1 MASIER
7 YPERDSVTQDNQ
19 LIEASYTLTLNE
31 KRLLLLGA
39 SKINPLNMPKK
50 NEPLSFEV
58 TADEWI
64 QRFPEENP
72 YTTMKRAADSMLTR
86 YVTLHPKT
94 GNTKK
99 MAWFDS
105 VEYIDGE
112 AKVKIQFGWSV
123 SLRLAGMISEFT
135 KINLLSV
142 QQLNSFHSVRLYEL
156 LSQFRGT
163 GYRRITLED
172 FRIAMDC
179 VNSYSQ
185 MRDLKKRVLTPA
197 LKELSAKTDIEV
209 ICTDVKKGRRI
220 VGFEFLIKTNS
231 QQDMFR

>member
-1 MASIER
+1 MTSIER

-39 SKINPLNMPKK
+39 SKINPMEMPHKD
-50 NEPLSFEV
+50 EPLSFEV
-58 TADEWI
+58 TVEEWAS
-64 QRFPEENP
+64 RFPDDNP
-72 YTTMKRAADSMLTR
+72 WRALKNAAKNMR
-86 YVTLHPKT
+86 GRFVTLHPKA
-94 GNTKK
+94 GVVDELN
-99 MAWFDS
+99 WFDS
-105 VEYIDGE
+105 VRYIE
-112 AKVKIQFGWSV
+112 AEGKVRIRFGWSV

-135 KINLLSV
+135 KIKLTAV
-142 QQLNSFHSVRLYEL
+142 QQLRSFHSIRLYEV
-156 LSQFRGT
+156 LSQFRST
-163 GYRRITLED
+163 TYRRMSVED

-179 VNSYSQ
+179 ISTHTE
-185 MRDLKKRVLTPA
+185 MKA
-197 LKELSAKTDIEV
+197 LKRYVLKPAIKELNEKSDIQI

>member
-1 MASIER
+1 MSSIDR
-7 YPERDSVTQDNQ
+7 YTERDSVTQDNQ

-39 SKINPLNMPKK
+39 SKINPMDMPHKE
-50 NEPLSFEV
+50 EPLSFEV
-58 TADEWI
+58 TVEEWAS
-64 QRFPEENP
+64 RFPDDNP
-72 YTTMKRAADSMLTR
+72 WRALKNAAKNMR
-86 YVTLHPKT
+86 GRFVTLHPKV
-94 GNTKK
+94 GIVDELN
-99 MAWFDS
+99 WFDS
-105 VEYIDGE
+105 VRYIE
-112 AKVKIQFGWSV
+112 AEGKVKIRFGWSV

-135 KINLLSV
+135 KIKLTSV
-142 QQLNSFHSVRLYEL
+142 QQLRSFHSIRLYEL
-156 LSQFRGT
+156 LSQFRST

-179 VNSYSQ
+179 VNRYSE

-197 LKELSAKTDIEV
+197 LKELNEKSDIQV

-220 VGFEFLIKTNS
+220 AGFEFLIKTNS